1 MLRISYLFWSQ
12 PGNSFDLDK
21 DFKGRNRLYFSVSF
35 SEFSDMKNLN
45 MKMLS
50 SQVSEN
56 WYFLN
61 SFSGRLCTQN
71 REWFDERAISLV
83 MAVIFYA
90 QPRFQVFDCAIEMNS
105 GKITV
110 NLVAIHYCPA
120 DNQSCSV
127 LIQRLYSHN
136 NRICQLKL
144 KANTKCSDHTL
155 T

>member
-1 MLRISYLFWSQ
+1 
-12 PGNSFDLDK
+12 
-21 DFKGRNRLYFSVSF
+21 
-35 SEFSDMKNLN
+35 
-45 MKMLS
+45 
-50 SQVSEN
+50 
-56 WYFLN
+56 
-61 SFSGRLCTQN
+61 
-71 REWFDERAISLV
+71 

-136 NRICQLKL
+136 NRIK
-144 KANTKCSDHTL
+144 SRVEETL
-155 T
+155 SVEIKSKYEMQ